1 MYLPIDCQVAASC
14 IDPKFAPIASILH
27 EVQMRGREAFYD
39 NKIET
44 AFDLKVMCNVEC
56 WSACPMSRCCLST
69 PQLEVRDWP
78 VT

>member
-27 EVQMRGREAFYD
+27 EVQNRGREAFYD

-56 WSACPMSRCCLST
+56 
-69 PQLEVRDWP
+69 
-78 VT
+78 

>member
-56 WSACPMSRCCLST
+56 
-69 PQLEVRDWP
+69 
-78 VT
+78 

>member
-27 EVQMRGREAFYD
+27 EVQNRGREAFYD

-44 AFDLKVMCNVEC
+44 AFDIRTSLREKFNVKSKINC
-56 WSACPMSRCCLST
+56 ITVGLSNSLR
-69 PQLEVRDWP
+69 QEI
-78 VT
+78 

>member
-1 MYLPIDCQVAASC
+1 
-14 IDPKFAPIASILH
+14 
-27 EVQMRGREAFYD
+27 MRGREAFYD